1 MKKSVLFFAALV
13 CMMVQTVS
21 TFANDRI
28 IPAEQLPATAKSF
41 IQKTF
46 PGQVVSFAKIDK
58 DFGKTTYEVFLDNG
72 VELEFDKNGTWDKV
86 DCVFS
91 AVPDDI
97 IPASIADYVKA
108 HFAGAKIL
116 KIDRKR
122 YGYEVELSDDLELK
136 FNHYGQLTYIDD

>member
-46 PGQVVSFAKIDK
+46 PGQAVSFAKIDK
-58 DFGKTTYEVFLDNG
+58 DFGKTWGAFG
-72 VELEFDKNGTWDKV
+72 GII
-86 DCVFS
+86 FS
-91 AVPDDI
+91 A
-97 IPASIADYVKA
+97 
-108 HFAGAKIL
+108 GAFTKIEPELAPML
-116 KIDRKR
+116 KSAID
-122 YGYEVELSDDLELK
+122 K
-136 FNHYGQLTYIDD
+136 FHAFNRN